1 MGRKNAN
8 QEKRSDQEKQLQK
21 SGSEANNENQ
31 ASTEQEK
38 IIENDK
44 KPSKFAVTFRYVNAL
59 RAVATAGYSIYLS
72 VLGFQNS
79 LFIEYQAQGMLYA
92 TIVSLSL
99 DVIFTIIRA
108 FPSLQQKLKFKKTTK
123 ASRVGAWSVI
133 ADQELMMDLLT
144 PLINGILKIY
154 NIRLCEIVN
163 GVTNFDITIVSP
175 EDLNSPL
182 LQNRILLG
190 VFCLTLTITILSN
203 GIRLFGIMKKRK
215 AKILGC
221 LVIFKTLLLV
231 FDIFI
236 NGFFLYIALVPK
248 TKDLFSVTD
257 PNTIFALMVVVP
269 SPIVSMVSNSV
280 VNLPLH
286 YYYLKMTKGEADEEN
301 KEKVKNTN
309 DFGEED
315 NFFKK
320 AVYQTFNKYSVGIF
334 GLYGIWSCF
343 AMYFTLTQLD
353 LISAETLIQ
362 ESISAVEGRP
372 SKIIILLVWINV
384 ALNYALGVACTG
396 IFLVY
401 TIVDNMFVRPVRK
414 IHSAR
419 TGSAK
424 PKKSAA
430 LNEESEEKNNAD
442 LSNKVSNVAI
452 SNEV

>member
-133 ADQELMMDLLT
+133 AGKKS
-144 PLINGILKIY
+144 IN
-154 NIRLCEIVN
+154 
-163 GVTNFDITIVSP
+163 
-175 EDLNSPL
+175 
-182 LQNRILLG
+182 
-190 VFCLTLTITILSN
+190 
-203 GIRLFGIMKKRK
+203 RK
-215 AKILGC
+215 
-221 LVIFKTLLLV
+221 
-231 FDIFI
+231 
-236 NGFFLYIALVPK
+236 
-248 TKDLFSVTD
+248 
-257 PNTIFALMVVVP
+257 VVVP